1 MIEVIG
7 LSKGYGRRR
16 VLDNLSFRVRPG
28 ELALLV
34 GANGCGKST
43 TLRLLAGLS
52 SADGGRMLLSGRD
65 VAADPAVAQAG
76 VSFLPQSPRF
86 HPRLTVAQI
95 LGFYARLRGLPAARI
110 EMVIGRWGLAEFL
123 DVVTGRLSGGT
134 RQRLGLAILDLPDA
148 AILMLD
154 EPGLSLDPDWR
165 RELQQRLPGAGSGVK
180 PDQTRRVARD
190 HELSLAIG
198 TGNDQRRA
206 ERRGFDLVANFH
218 FDSPLFAS
226 SAKNPASF
234 PLAWSFGTIS
244 RPSIR
249 IGEALLPCCSW

>member
-7 LSKGYGRRR
+7 LTKAYGPRK
-16 VLDNLSFRVRPG
+16 VLDNLSLLVRPG

-52 SADGGRMLLSGRD
+52 SADAGRMLLNGRD
-65 VAADPAVAQAG
+65 TTAIPAAAQAG
-76 VSFLPQSPRF
+76 VSYLPQSPRF

-95 LGFYARLRGLPAARI
+95 LGFYTRLRGLPAART
-110 EMVIGRWGLAEFL
+110 ETVIARWGLGEYL

-148 AILMLD
+148 AVLMLD

-165 RELQQRLPGAGSGVK
+165 RELQQRL
-180 PDQTRRVARD
+180 
-190 HELSLAIG
+190 
-198 TGNDQRRA
+198 RA
-206 ERRGFDLVANFH
+206 QASEGHTILVATH
-218 FDSPLFAS
+218 LLGEWEGQADRCLVLEGGQVEREVS
-226 SAKNPASF
+226 SAHLRDAFPFALSQPA
-234 PLAWSFGTIS
+234 LVGT
-244 RPSIR
+244 R
-249 IGEALLPCCSW
+249 